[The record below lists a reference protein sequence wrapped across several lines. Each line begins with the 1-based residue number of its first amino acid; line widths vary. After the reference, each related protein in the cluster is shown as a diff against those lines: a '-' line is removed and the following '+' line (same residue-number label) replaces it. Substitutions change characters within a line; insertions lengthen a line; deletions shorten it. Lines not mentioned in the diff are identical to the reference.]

1 MIINPRQPAGYGRW
15 DTNTHPIADAHPG
28 NVDGIIFPGQDFNN
42 ARIYDFEGVDK
53 WEQNKRTSPRSSICF
68 PWVLTGAR

>member
-1 MIINPRQPAGYGRW
+1 MINPMSTGYGRW

-28 NVDGIIFPGQDFNN
+28 DVDAVIFPGQDFNN

-53 WEQNKRTSPRSSICF
+53 WEQNKRKPQHLYTAYYSHS
-68 PWVLTGAR
+68 G